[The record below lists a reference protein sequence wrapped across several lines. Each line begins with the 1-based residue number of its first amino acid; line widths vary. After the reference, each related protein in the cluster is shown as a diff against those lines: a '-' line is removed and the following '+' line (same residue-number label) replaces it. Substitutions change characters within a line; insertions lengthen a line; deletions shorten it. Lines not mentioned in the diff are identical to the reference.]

1 MAFSVD
7 FMQNKSPVEK
17 IGKNLQ
23 AGITITGVS
32 LKKDC
37 SILKP
42 VLHVGTSQAEH
53 DIFLYN
59 YMKIPQFNN
68 RYYFIDDIVSVGQN
82 RWEVSGHIDVLE
94 TYKSAILAQDAVIK
108 RQEKLY
114 NLYLNDPDFMTYND
128 EQLQTLYFSSTGF
141 LKTLS
146 YVLVVNGS

>member
-23 AGITITGVS
+23 AGITISGIS
-32 LKKDC
+32 LKQDC

-42 VLHVGTSQAEH
+42 VLHVGTSRAEH